1 MNTSFKALPVLTLAA
16 AAGFFAFGPA
26 PLAHAQQG
34 KGGKQ
39 AKAGA
44 TKQQPIGT
52 LKVQGNVYMIVAP
65 GGNVV
70 VQTGDWGVLIVDTPA
85 EGASDA
91 VIAEIRKLSD
101 KPIRYLINTSIDHTE
116 TNAPISRAGAP
127 ITGGNLGAVAFDNGA
142 TIVAHE
148 NVLGRMSNVPEGQK
162 VPNADALPTTTYNE
176 GQKEIF
182 FNDEPVLAMFQPKAH
197 TDGDSI
203 VFFRRS
209 DVIAAGD
216 ILDMTLYPH
225 VDLAKGGNID
235 GVIKALNVILDLCIP
250 RHQQE
255 GGTYVIP
262 GRGRLTDEHDVLEY
276 RDMVTIIRDR
286 VKNLIGKGQNL
297 AQVKAAKVTYEY
309 DARWGATTG
318 PWTTD
323 MFVEAVYKSLGG
335 K

>member
-1 MNTSFKALPVLTLAA
+1 M
-16 AAGFFAFGPA
+16 
-26 PLAHAQQG
+26 
-34 KGGKQ
+34 
-39 AKAGA
+39 
-44 TKQQPIGT
+44 GT

-70 VQTGDWGVLIVDTPA
+70 VQTGDWGVLVVDTPA

-91 VIAEIRKLSD
+91 VIAEIHKLSS
-101 KPIRYLINTSIDHTE
+101 KPIRYLVNTSIDHTA

-162 VPNADALPTTTYNE
+162 VLNADALPTTTFNE

-216 ILDMTLYPH
+216 IFRY
-225 VDLAKGGNID
+225 
-235 GVIKALNVILDLCIP
+235 
-250 RHQQE
+250 
-255 GGTYVIP
+255 
-262 GRGRLTDEHDVLEY
+262 DVLSQG
-276 RDMVTIIRDR
+276 R
-286 VKNLIGKGQNL
+286 
-297 AQVKAAKVTYEY
+297 
-309 DARWGATTG
+309 
-318 PWTTD
+318 
-323 MFVEAVYKSLGG
+323 FS
-335 K
+335 

>member
-1 MNTSFKALPVLTLAA
+1 MTTPFKALPVMLLAA
-16 AAGFFAFGPA
+16 SAAFLAFGPA
-26 PLAHAQQG
+26 PQAHAQQA
-34 KGGKQ
+34 KGKQ
-39 AKAGA
+39 GKAPA
-44 TKQQPIGT
+44 AQPIGT

-70 VQTGDWGVLIVDTPA
+70 VQTGDWGVLIVDTPD

-91 VIAEIRKLSD
+91 VIAEIRKLSN
-101 KPIRYLINTSIDHTE
+101 KPIRYLIDTSIDHTA
-116 TNAPISRAGAP
+116 TNGAISRAGAP

-197 TDGDSI
+197 TDGDSM

-216 ILDMTLYPH
+216 VFDMTSFPH
-225 VDLAKGGNID
+225 VDLAKGGNIE
-235 GVIKALNVILDLCIP
+235 GVIKALNVILDLCVP
-250 RHQQE
+250 RHEQE

-262 GRGRLTDEHDVLEY
+262 GHGRLTDEHDVLEY

-286 VKNLIGKGQNL
+286 VKNLIGKGQTL
-297 AQVKAAKVTYEY
+297 AQVKAAKPTYEY
-309 DARWGATTG
+309 DARWGSPTG
-318 PWTTD
+318 SWTTD